1 MKIKNFGLA
10 IHGGAGTILRTSMSD
25 EKEREYKSALREA
38 VEKGYLI
45 LEQGGSALDAV
56 ESAVIVLEDCPLFN
70 SAKGSVYTHDGK
82 HEMDAS
88 IMNGSN
94 LDAGAVSLIHS
105 VKNPIK
111 LARLI
116 MEKSEH
122 VMLAGEGAIQFA
134 KEHQVSFE
142 DDQYFHSEFRYEQL
156 QSALKTGSVLL
167 DHTDSDQKFGTVGA
181 VALDQYG
188 NLASATSTGGM
199 TNKKWGRIGDTPIIG
214 AGTYADNSTCAV
226 SCTGSGEY
234 FIKTVSAFHVHS
246 LMKYGGYTL
255 DRAVHKVIHEIL
267 PSIQGDGGLIAIDG
281 FGNIILDFNTEGM
294 YRAMKNSSQ
303 CKIEIYQ

>member
-1 MKIKNFGLA
+1 MKNFGLA

-234 FIKTVSAFHVHS
+234 FIRTVSAFHVHS

-255 DRAVHKVIHEIL
+255 DRASHKVIHEIL

>member
-234 FIKTVSAFHVHS
+234 FIRTVSAFHVHS

-255 DRAVHKVIHEIL
+255 DRASHKVIHEIL